1 VERPHEGRELGG
13 FFGKDGKDVGG
24 ELKMNVS
31 FSEIV
36 EKSFHDN
43 VFISFH
49 IREVLA

>member
-1 VERPHEGRELGG
+1 MEGPNEGRELGG
-13 FFGKDGKDVGG
+13 FFGKDGKDAGE

-31 FSEIV
+31 ISEIM
-36 EKSFHDN
+36 EKSFHGN